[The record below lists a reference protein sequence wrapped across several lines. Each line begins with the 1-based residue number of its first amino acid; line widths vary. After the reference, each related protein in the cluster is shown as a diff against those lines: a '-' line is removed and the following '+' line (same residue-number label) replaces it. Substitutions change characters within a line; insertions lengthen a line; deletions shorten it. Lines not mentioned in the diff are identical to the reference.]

1 MFRSNRISN
10 KLTISLILV
19 SVMVLGIIGTVSA
32 TEFPKG
38 DSIPAGETIEDDVF
52 ISGENVTID
61 GNVEG
66 ILIAA
71 GSTVTLNGTV
81 TGDAFLA
88 AETVVVGQDAV
99 VDGNLFIAGADLT
112 VEGEITGSLFGGSS
126 ALELT
131 ESASVGSNFYAG
143 AFSIIAAEGSS
154 VGRDQLGG
162 AYQAILSGEIG
173 RDLKI
178 GAAAVE
184 LNGSVGRD
192 ASIEVGD
199 VESSQE
205 STYWMRFNPYFGQYV
220 PEVVEPGIRVSDDA
234 TIGGDLVYTSSKEQS
249 DELDAITAGNV
260 VYQTPMP
267 YETQQMQRPQAGQQK
282 EMDEGFPAGF
292 LAGAVFLAT
301 VRKFIRLFV
310 LGALALWLLSKPFKK
325 LVDAAYAE
333 PLKAMG
339 WGFVLAAIGF
349 LAVFIVPIIFVL
361 LGILI
366 GFLSLT
372 SLLYFWFGII
382 GVALL
387 LAFMVF
393 FYILFSVSKLLAA
406 FMFGRWL
413 MKVIFKQEEKPWL
426 SLLIGVLLYVLIR
439 AIPIIGWLAGLAAL
453 LIGSGAFWLVMFSKK
468 PEKKKK

>member
-1 MFRSNRISN
+1 MFRSIHIN
-10 KLTISLILV
+10 KKLAVSLILV

-52 ISGENVTID
+52 ISGDNVIID

-66 ILIAA
+66 ILFAA

-88 AETVVVGQDAV
+88 AETVIVGQDAV
-99 VDGNLFIAGADLT
+99 IDGNLFIAGADLT
-112 VEGEITGSLFGGSS
+112 VEGEVTGSLFGGSS

-131 ESASVGSNFYAG
+131 KTASVGRNFYAG
-143 AFSIIAAEGSS
+143 AFSIITAEGSN

-192 ASIEVGD
+192 ASVEVGD
-199 VESSQE
+199 VENSQE

-220 PEVVEPGIRVSDDA
+220 PAVIEPGIRVSDDA
-234 TIGGDLVYTSSKEQS
+234 TIGGDLVYTSSNEQT

-267 YETQQMQRPQAGQQK
+267 YETRQMHRLETQGAK
-282 EMDEGFPAGF
+282 EFDEGFFGRF
-292 LAGAVFLAT
+292 IAGAVLLT
-301 VRKFIRLFV
+301 MVRRFIELFV

-349 LAVFIVPIIFVL
+349 LAVFIVPVIFVL

-387 LAFMVF
+387 LGFMVF
-393 FYILFSVSKLLAA
+393 FYVLFTVSKLLAA

-413 MKVIFKQEEKPWL
+413 MKVIFKQEKKPWL
-426 SLLIGVLLYVLIR
+426 SLLIGVVLYVLIR

-453 LIGSGAFWLVMFSKK
+453 LIGSGAFWLILFSKK